1 MTAVVSTSPLA
12 RSYLFVPANRPD
24 RYGKALASGA
34 DAVIVDLEDAVA
46 PAAKTQARDT
56 LADWL
61 AQQANQQ
68 SNQPANQQD
77 KLWVRI
83 NAADTQWYD
92 DDVRCFANA
101 PIAGIVLPKADDC
114 DAIRNIARHF
124 VGPRSHSRLLPLIE
138 TAVGIAQMRDIARAR
153 HVERLVFGS
162 IDLQVDLGIQCEP
175 QESELTH
182 LRVEMVIASRLANI
196 AQPVDGVTTTF
207 DDLPFLEHA
216 VSRARR
222 IGFGAKLCIHPRQV
236 DIVNQGFLPSAE
248 EIAWARAV
256 MAAVAQ
262 SDGGA
267 ISLNGKMIDKPV
279 IMQAEKFL
287 RQIGET

>member
-1 MTAVVSTSPLA
+1 MSALRLA

-24 RYGKALASGA
+24 RYDKALASGA

-46 PAAKTQARDT
+46 PAAKAQARDT

-61 AQQANQQ
+61 ALQAEPQEN
-68 SNQPANQQD
+68 
-77 KLWVRI
+77 LWVRI

-92 DDVRCFANA
+92 EDVRCFANV

-114 DAIRNIARHF
+114 DAIRNIAQHF
-124 VGPRSHSRLLPLIE
+124 VGPRSRSRLLPLIE
-138 TAVGIAQMRDIARAR
+138 TAVGIAQMRDIARAQ

-207 DDLPFLEHA
+207 DDVSFLEHA

-236 DIVNQGFLPSAE
+236 EVVNQGFLPDAE
-248 EIAWARAV
+248 EIVWARAV
-256 MAAVAQ
+256 MAAVEQ

-287 RQIGET
+287 WQIGEI

>member
-1 MTAVVSTSPLA
+1 MSAAPLA

-61 AQQANQQ
+61 AQQA
-68 SNQPANQQD
+68 QPQD

-83 NAADTQWYD
+83 NAADTEWYA

-101 PIAGIVLPKADDC
+101 VIAGIVLPKADDC
-114 DAIRNIARHF
+114 DAIRNIAQNF
-124 VGPRSHSRLLPLIE
+124 TGPRSRSRLLPLIE
-138 TAVGIAQMRDIARAR
+138 TAVGIAQMRQIAQAR

-207 DDLPFLEHA
+207 DDVSFLEHA

-236 DIVNQGFLPSAE
+236 DIVNRGFLPNTE
-248 EIAWARAV
+248 EIVWARAV
-256 MAAVAQ
+256 MAAVEQ

-287 RQIGET
+287 RQIGEK

>member
-1 MTAVVSTSPLA
+1 MSAFPLA

-46 PAAKTQARDT
+46 PAAKVQARDT

-61 AQQANQQ
+61 AQQAAPQE
-68 SNQPANQQD
+68 

-83 NAADTQWYD
+83 NAADTGWYA

-114 DAIRNIARHF
+114 DAIRNIAQHF
-124 VGPRSHSRLLPLIE
+124 VGPRSRSRLLPLIE

-207 DDLPFLEHA
+207 DDAPFLEHA

-236 DIVNQGFLPSAE
+236 GIVNQGFLPSAE
-248 EIAWARAV
+248 EVVWACAV
-256 MAAVAQ
+256 MAAVER

-287 RQIGET
+287 RQIREE

>member
-1 MTAVVSTSPLA
+1 MSATPLA

-61 AQQANQQ
+61 AQQAE
-68 SNQPANQQD
+68 PQD

-83 NAADTQWYD
+83 NAADTEWYA

-101 PIAGIVLPKADDC
+101 AIAGIVLPKADDC
-114 DAIRNIARHF
+114 DAIRNIAQHF
-124 VGPRSHSRLLPLIE
+124 TGARSRSRLLPLIE
-138 TAVGIAQMRDIARAR
+138 TAVGIAQMRQIAQAR

-207 DDLPFLEHA
+207 DDVPFLEQA

-236 DIVNQGFLPSAE
+236 EFVNQGFLPNAE
-248 EIAWARAV
+248 EIVWARAV
-256 MAAVAQ
+256 MAAVQQ

-287 RQIGET
+287 WQIGEK

>member
-1 MTAVVSTSPLA
+1 MSAAPLA

-61 AQQANQQ
+61 AQQA
-68 SNQPANQQD
+68 QPQD

-83 NAADTQWYD
+83 NAADTEWYA

-101 PIAGIVLPKADDC
+101 MIAGIVLPKADDC
-114 DAIRNIARHF
+114 DAIRNIAQHF
-124 VGPRSHSRLLPLIE
+124 TGPRSRSRLLPLIE
-138 TAVGIAQMRDIARAR
+138 TAVGIAQMRQIAQAR

-196 AQPVDGVTTTF
+196 VQPVDGVTTTF
-207 DDLPFLEHA
+207 DDVSFLEHA

-236 DIVNQGFLPSAE
+236 DIVNRGFLPNTE
-248 EIAWARAV
+248 EIVWARAV
-256 MAAVAQ
+256 MAAVEQ

-279 IMQAEKFL
+279 ILQAEKFL
-287 RQIGET
+287 RQIGEK

>member
-1 MTAVVSTSPLA
+1 MTASPLA

-61 AQQANQQ
+61 AQQANLQ
-68 SNQPANQQD
+68 ANQQD

-83 NAADTQWYD
+83 NAADTEWYA

-114 DAIRNIARHF
+114 DAIRNIAQHF
-124 VGPRSHSRLLPLIE
+124 VGPRSRSRLLPLIE
-138 TAVGIAQMRDIARAR
+138 TAVGIAQMRDIARAQ

-236 DIVNQGFLPSAE
+236 EMVNQGFLPNAE
-248 EIAWARAV
+248 EIVWARAV
-256 MAAVAQ
+256 MAAVKQ

-287 RQIGET
+287 RLIGEAQLV

>member
-1 MTAVVSTSPLA
+1 MSGLAPTLSLA

-24 RYGKALASGA
+24 RYGKALDSGA

-61 AQQANQQ
+61 GRQ
-68 SNQPANQQD
+68 ANQQD
-77 KLWVRI
+77 KLWVRV
-83 NAADTQWYD
+83 NAADTEWYA

-114 DAIRNIARHF
+114 DAIRDIARHF
-124 VGPRSHSRLLPLIE
+124 IGPRSRSRLLPLIE
-138 TAVGIAQMRDIARAR
+138 TAVGIAQMRAIARAQ

-196 AQPVDGVTTTF
+196 AQPIDGVTTTF

-236 DIVNQGFLPSAE
+236 EVVNRGFLPNAD
-248 EIAWARAV
+248 EIVWARAV
-256 MAAVAQ
+256 MAAVEQ

-287 RQIGET
+287 RQIGEKLAG

>member
-1 MTAVVSTSPLA
+1 MSGLAPTLPLA

-61 AQQANQQ
+61 AQQA
-68 SNQPANQQD
+68 QPQD

-83 NAADTQWYD
+83 NAADTEWYA

-101 PIAGIVLPKADDC
+101 MIAGIVLPKADDC
-114 DAIRNIARHF
+114 DAIRNIAQHF
-124 VGPRSHSRLLPLIE
+124 TGPRSRSRLLPLIE
-138 TAVGIAQMRDIARAR
+138 TAVGIAQMRQIAQAR

-196 AQPVDGVTTTF
+196 VQPVDGVTTTF
-207 DDLPFLEHA
+207 DDVSFLEHA

-236 DIVNQGFLPSAE
+236 DIVNRGFLPNTE
-248 EIAWARAV
+248 EIVWARAV
-256 MAAVAQ
+256 MAAVEQ

-279 IMQAEKFL
+279 ILQAEKFL
-287 RQIGET
+287 RQIGEK

>member
-1 MTAVVSTSPLA
+1 MSGLASTLPLA

-61 AQQANQQ
+61 AQQAD
-68 SNQPANQQD
+68 SQD
-77 KLWVRI
+77 TLWVRI
-83 NAADTQWYD
+83 NAADTEWYAE
-92 DDVRCFANA
+92 DVRCFANA

-114 DAIRNIARHF
+114 DAIRNIAQHF
-124 VGPRSHSRLLPLIE
+124 VGPRSRSRLLPLIE
-138 TAVGIAQMRDIARAR
+138 TAVGVAQMRAIARAR

-216 VSRARR
+216 VGRARR

-236 DIVNQGFLPSAE
+236 GIVNQGFLPNAE

-279 IMQAEKFL
+279 IMQAEKCL
-287 RQIGET
+287 RQIGEKSAG